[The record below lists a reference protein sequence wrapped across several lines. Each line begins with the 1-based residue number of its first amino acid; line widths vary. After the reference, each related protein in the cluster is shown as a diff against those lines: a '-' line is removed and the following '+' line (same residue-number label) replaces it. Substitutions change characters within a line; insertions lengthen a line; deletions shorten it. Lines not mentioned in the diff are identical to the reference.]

1 MFCSKLAEEA
11 DMPRENVRR
20 LLMKMLANGEIL
32 RAEPGHYVHPSN
44 AALLNA
50 VGQRPETI

>member
-20 LLMKMLANGEIL
+20 LLMKMLTDGEIL